1 MNHRYWGRGIISR
14 GPPAAYP
21 LLSSV
26 MDLVSVSLTDA
37 IGWLSSGILVATI
50 SKQVHKQWH
59 DGQSRDV
66 SRWLFLGQIAAS
78 IGFTIYS
85 WLVGNWVFIVTNLL
99 MLGNAAVGYAIV
111 LYHRKRDAR
120 RMSL

>member
-1 MNHRYWGRGIISR
+1 MISR
-14 GPPAAYP
+14 GPRAAYP

-26 MDLVSVSLTDA
+26 MDVASVSITDA

-50 SKQVHKQWH
+50 GKQVHKQWH
-59 DGQSRDV
+59 DGQSRGV

-78 IGFTIYS
+78 IGFTLYS

-99 MLGNAAVGYAIV
+99 MLGNALVGYAIV
-111 LYHRKRDAR
+111 LHHRRREAR
-120 RMSL
+120 QMNAWRQSD